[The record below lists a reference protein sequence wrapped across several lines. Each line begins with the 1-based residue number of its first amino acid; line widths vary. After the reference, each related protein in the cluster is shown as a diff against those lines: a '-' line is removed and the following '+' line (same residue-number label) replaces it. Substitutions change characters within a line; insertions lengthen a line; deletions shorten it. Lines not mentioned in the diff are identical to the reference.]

1 LVVALCLALS
11 VCVAAGADVMVLIS
25 ALTDPER
32 ARVAIKAVSI
42 DVDIVG
48 VAGMDLVRR
57 LRDFKYRIQG
67 EEIDT

>member
-1 LVVALCLALS
+1 
-11 VCVAAGADVMVLIS
+11 MVLIS

-32 ARVAIKAVSI
+32 ARLAIKAVSI

>member
-1 LVVALCLALS
+1 
-11 VCVAAGADVMVLIS
+11 MVLIS

-67 EEIDT
+67 EDYSAPDLDTDRVSFHRVRSLLFK